1 MLPVMQNGS
10 HAPTLTQRGAS
21 RYKAAAYVPCRKTP
35 PRHGQTPPVM
45 VGFFVSCNMQAYPD
59 IDLVERILP
68 DIREG
73 ELLYSLMHDVA
84 WRDEQITIFGKTMMQ
99 PRRIAWYGD
108 RDARYTYSGIA
119 HEPLPWIP
127 ILQTL
132 RGVVE
137 EIAGAHFNSVLCN
150 LYRSGQDSMGYHSDD
165 EPELGRHPVI
175 ASFSIGAERAL
186 HFRHRTDASIP
197 TVKVVLPSMS
207 VLVMKGV
214 TQEQW
219 KHALPKTK
227 VVVAPRI
234 NLTFRQVHQR

>member
-1 MLPVMQNGS
+1 M
-10 HAPTLTQRGAS
+10 A
-21 RYKAAAYVPCRKTP
+21 
-35 PRHGQTPPVM
+35 
-45 VGFFVSCNMQAYPD
+45 GFFVSCDMQAYPD
-59 IDLVERILP
+59 IKLVERIQL
-68 DIREG
+68 DMGES
-73 ELLYSLMHDVA
+73 ELLHSLMNDIT

-108 RDARYTYSGIA
+108 RDARYTYSGIT

-137 EIAGAHFNSVLCN
+137 DIAGARFNSVLCN
-150 LYRSGQDSMGYHSDD
+150 LYRNGQDSMGYHSDD

-207 VLVMKGV
+207 VLLMRGA

-219 KHALPKTK
+219 KHALPKIK
-227 VVVAPRI
+227 AVVVPRI
-234 NLTFRQVHQR
+234 NLTFRQVNHT